1 MNSNIKLELTKNSK
15 IESVDFNNLPFG
27 SVYSDH
33 MFVCDFKEG
42 KWQNPTIKPF
52 APISLMPSAKIFHY
66 GQSIF
71 EGMKAYKD
79 KNNNTL
85 LFRPLDNCKRLNISA
100 ERMVIPQIPEDLF
113 MNGLKKLLEV
123 DNNWIPTNEGSSL
136 YIRPF
141 MFASGNGFH
150 ASPADEYKLIIATAP
165 SGAYFA
171 GKVKVLIEEKY
182 ARAANGGV
190 GFAKAGGNYA
200 AQFYPTQLAVEKGYN
215 QVIWTDDNTH
225 EYIEEAGAMNIFIR
239 INDTLITSPTS
250 DRILDGIT
258 RKSIIQIAKDSGID
272 VEVRKISVSEVIS
285 AAQSGSLKEMF
296 GAGTAAVISPI
307 ASFGYKEQDYELPEL
322 ENSFALTLKNKLQIF
337 KLTKQKILTDG
348 ELKYNLLNIKYKTS
362 TLLGFFFFVVLTQ
375 IHYMKKLLL
384 FIYVAF
390 FISCQTSLEKDKKKP
405 SIKHKQ
411 YITV

>member
-1 MNSNIKLELTKNSK
+1 MAKNIEIQRVKESK
-15 IESVDFNNLPFG
+15 IASVDFDNLPFG

-33 MFVCDFKEG
+33 MLECDFINGE
-42 KWQNPTIKPF
+42 WQTPVIKPY
-52 APISLMPSAKIFHY
+52 APITLDPSAKIFHY

-79 KNNNTL
+79 ADENIL
-85 LFRPLDNCKRLNISA
+85 LFRPTDNCKRLNKSA
-100 ERMVIPQIPEDLF
+100 ERLVIPQIPEDIF
-113 MNGLKKLLEV
+113 MEGLKQLLKV
-123 DNNWIPTNEGSSL
+123 DSDWIPKKDGSSL

-141 MFASGNGFH
+141 MFASGKGFH
-150 ASPADEYKLIIATAP
+150 ASPADAYKLIICTAP

-200 AQFYPTQLAVEKGYN
+200 AQFYPTQLAIEKGYN

-225 EYIEEAGAMNIFIR
+225 QFIEEAGAMNIFIR

-258 RKSIIQIAKDSGID
+258 RKSILQIAEDNGIKT
-272 VEVRKISVSEVIS
+272 EVRKISVGEVVE
-285 AAQSGSLKEMF
+285 AAKNGSLKEMF

-307 ASFGYKEQDYELPEL
+307 AGFGYQKHDFNLPEL
-322 ENSFALTLKNKLQIF
+322 ENPFATQLKKRITDIQTNKVE
-337 KLTKQKILTDG
+337 DPYG
-348 ELKYNLLNIKYKTS
+348 WRV
-362 TLLGFFFFVVLTQ
+362 FV
-375 IHYMKKLLL
+375 
-384 FIYVAF
+384 
-390 FISCQTSLEKDKKKP
+390 D
-405 SIKHKQ
+405 
-411 YITV
+411 